1 MNFDKAANF
10 IWQHGRL
17 LERRIFEYA
26 FQKGP
31 KHNILTA
38 LKAYQNDDG
47 GFGSAIEPDI
57 RAPDS
62 QPLFTEFALRVLY
75 DCNIKDIETTEKAC
89 HFIAKHAD
97 FKNGIPT
104 IFPSSIHY
112 PRANHWMNPNSTE
125 PSFSRFTGLVGLLK
139 WQGLEHPWL
148 DEAVERCLK
157 DIEVKSYDD
166 AHTILTAF
174 CLIESSPQS
183 DYIKGLH
190 DKLSKEL
197 VLANYFNLDAGS
209 QGYGLTPLEFAP
221 SSTSYCR
228 SLFTEEVIQK
238 HLQVIESQQ
247 NEDGGWPIE
256 WDPPG
261 ETAKFEWRAYKT
273 LETLVTLHSYGRI

>member
-17 LERRIFEYA
+17 LERRIFDYV
-26 FQKGP
+26 FQNGSKN
-31 KHNILTA
+31 NILTA

-47 GFGSAIEPDI
+47 GFGSAIEPDL
-57 RAPDS
+57 RSPNS

-75 DCNIKDIETTEKAC
+75 DCNIKDIEITEKAC

-97 FKNGIPT
+97 FKKGIPT

-112 PRANHWMNPNSTE
+112 PRANHWNNPSSTD

-157 DIEVKSYDD
+157 DIEAKSYDD

-183 DYIKGLH
+183 DYIKGLY

-197 VLANYFNLDAGS
+197 FAANFFKLDEGS

-228 SLFTEEVIQK
+228 SLFTEEVIKK
-238 HLQVIESQQ
+238 HLQVLESQQ

-261 ETAKFEWRAYKT
+261 ETAKFEWRAHKT
-273 LETLVTLHSYGRI
+273 LKTLVTLHSYV